1 MNGKFLIT
9 TDNWF
14 IGPDGKSYKAA
25 WGEVEVLQDSFLGI
39 KTNSRSAN
47 WYMSIGEKDK
57 RIIVAGCQVHYAVKC
72 EDKPNEYSFLD
83 EIDYE
88 GETKE
93 VRRVSRIYIAE

>member
-1 MNGKFLIT
+1 
-9 TDNWF
+9 
-14 IGPDGKSYKAA
+14 
-25 WGEVEVLQDSFLGI
+25 
-39 KTNSRSAN
+39 
-47 WYMSIGEKDK
+47 MSIGEKDK